1 MQSSPVRRSCRRGH
15 LSPWLFCLGVLTLAG
30 AAEPLPGGVGATAVP
45 IPAIQGPAEASP
57 FTGRRVTTRGV
68 VTAALPGLRGFTVQ
82 DEAGDGDEATSD
94 GLFVYSGQES
104 VTVEVGE
111 RIEISGMVKEH
122 APVVGAATLTELVQP
137 RILRHLGRGT
147 VAPVTLTAER
157 LRTGDLERLE
167 GMLVRIAEPL
177 TVHEHRLLGR
187 YGQILLAPQARR
199 FRAGEP
205 PAPLTGALVLDD
217 ARASP
222 LRAEDGDRLPHLGP
236 DGTLRIGDEVG
247 PLVGILDSGRV
258 SLGNRQPADVGWR
271 LQPLGP
277 VPVRRV
283 NARPASPPQVGG
295 GVRVAAVNLLNY
307 FTTFADGDS
316 AQGEGSAGCLPSGRL
331 RDCRGARNAAEF
343 ARQRDRL
350 RRMLLA
356 LDADLLILSE
366 LQRDGGYSL
375 RHLAGALNEGNRGTY
390 RVVEAPREGAGSDA
404 IQVAMLYR
412 AGAISPVGEPLA
424 DADRAH
430 SRPPLAQAFRASDGE
445 VFTAVAVHFKS
456 KSCDRAAGPDQDQGD
471 GQGCYGERRRAQA
484 RAVARFVERAM
495 RASGDPDV
503 LVAGDFNAYE
513 GEAPLRILAEAGL
526 RAIAVGGGAAPAY
539 SYLYEGVAGALDHA
553 FATETLAARVTG
565 AGHWHINAD
574 EPEALDHRN
583 GFVQAEA
590 AGPWRASDHDPLL
603 IGLAP
608 GARTGTTHRT
618 NPAAVVASNPGGA
631 APAALTR

>member
-1 MQSSPVRRSCRRGH
+1 V
-15 LSPWLFCLGVLTLAG
+15 GVS
-30 AAEPLPGGVGATAVP
+30 AVP
-45 IPAIQGPAEASP
+45 IPVLQGRADVSAFS
-57 FTGRRVTTRGV
+57 GQRVTTRGV
-68 VTAALPGLRGFTVQ
+68 VTAALPGLRGFALQ
-82 DEAGDGDEATSD
+82 DEAGDDDEATSD
-94 GLFVYSGQES
+94 GLFVYTGQED
-104 VTVEVGE
+104 VAVEVGE
-111 RIEISGMVKEH
+111 RLEISGVVKEH

-137 RILRHLGRGT
+137 RILRRLGRGA
-147 VAPVTLTAER
+147 VAPTTLTAEQ
-157 LRTGDLERLE
+157 LRAGALERFE
-167 GMLVRIAEPL
+167 GMLVRVAEPL

-187 YGQILLAPQARR
+187 YGQVLLAPQARR
-199 FRAGEP
+199 FRAGDP
-205 PAPLTGALVLDD
+205 PAPLRGALVLDD
-217 ARASP
+217 ARSSP
-222 LRAEDGDRLPHLGP
+222 LRVEEGDTLPHLGA

-271 LQPLGP
+271 LQPVGA
-277 VPVRRV
+277 VTVRRV

-295 GVRVAAVNLLNY
+295 GARVAAVNLLNF

-316 AQGEGSAGCLPSGRL
+316 ARGAQPAGCLPSGRL

-366 LQRDGGYSL
+366 LQRDGGDSL
-375 RHLAGALNEGNRGTY
+375 RHLAGVLNEGNRGTY

-412 AGAISPVGEPLA
+412 AGAIAPVGEPMA

-430 SRPPLAQAFRASDGE
+430 SRPPLAQAFRTRDGE

-456 KSCDRAAGPDQDQGD
+456 RNCDRAAGPDQDQGD

-484 RAVARFVERAM
+484 RALVRFVERAM
-495 RASGDPDV
+495 RESADPHV

-513 GEAPLRILAEAGL
+513 GEAPLRLLAEAGL
-526 RAIAVGGGAAPAY
+526 RLIAAGSGADPAY
-539 SYLYEGVAGALDHA
+539 SYLYDGVAGALDHA
-553 FATETLAARVTG
+553 FVTPGLAARVTG

-574 EPEALDHRN
+574 EPEALDHRT
-583 GFVQAEA
+583 GFAPSEA
-590 AGPWRASDHDPLL
+590 SGPWRASDHDPLL
-603 IGLAP
+603 IGL
-608 GARTGTTHRT
+608 GLRDRTGAPRPT

-631 APAALTR
+631 APAAIAR